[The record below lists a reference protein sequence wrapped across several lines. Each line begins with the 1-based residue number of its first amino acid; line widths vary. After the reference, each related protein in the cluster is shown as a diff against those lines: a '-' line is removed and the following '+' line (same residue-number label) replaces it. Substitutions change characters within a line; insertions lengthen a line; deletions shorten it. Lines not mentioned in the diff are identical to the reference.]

1 MKTSILSWLSF
12 ALGIAAP
19 VSAFAQSN
27 PRYIALSERGA
38 AKAALYS
45 PNTGPAPSVAILL
58 VHRTANYMNYHG
70 CRELAARGYLALC
83 MNPRSDN
90 NEAAVRWEQNA
101 LDVGRG
107 VEILNDQPGVE
118 IVLLWGFSGGGA
130 TTSFYQAVAENG
142 ISYCQGENK
151 LIECGDELAGLPP
164 ADGLILVDTNHG
176 IAAGAVIRLN
186 GAVTNDEDIMNKGAS
201 PVIDPSLDP
210 FSTANG
216 YNPDGASNYSLE
228 FKDRYFRAQ
237 ARRMN
242 GLIDLA
248 QSRLQAIE
256 SAGEPYPDDAPF
268 IVVRAETAELMI
280 PDPSIHHTTSGEQ
293 KVILNDGTIVRR
305 IAESVRLPNPS
316 LAERNRTFSDG
327 VLFLTLRSFLGTNAM
342 RATHSLDGLDYCS
355 TNNSVPCA
363 LQSISVPLLIT
374 AMGANRYLR
383 FNEIHYDLAKSED
396 KDFVIIEG
404 ATHPQLPCVPCERTP
419 GQYSNATKNF
429 FDYVQAWI
437 DERY

>member
-1 MKTSILSWLSF
+1 MKVSILSWLSF
-12 ALGIAAP
+12 VLALAAS

-38 AKAALYS
+38 AKGALYA
-45 PNTGPAPSVAILL
+45 PDTGPAPSVGILL

-90 NEAAVRWEQNA
+90 NEAAVRWEENA
-101 LDVGRG
+101 LDVRRG
-107 VEILNDQPGVE
+107 VETLREQSGIDT
-118 IVLLWGFSGGGA
+118 VLLWGFSGGGA
-130 TTSFYQAVAENG
+130 TPSFYQAVAENG
-142 ISYCQGENK
+142 IAYCQGASK
-151 LIECGDELAGLPP
+151 LIECSEELAGLPA

-186 GAVTNDEDIMNKGAS
+186 GAVTNDAEILNEGAA
-201 PVIDPSLDP
+201 PIIDPSLDP
-210 FSTANG
+210 FSVANG
-216 YNPDGASNYSLE
+216 YNPDGASSYSPE
-228 FKDRYFRAQ
+228 FRDRYFQAQ
-237 ARRMN
+237 AQRMN
-242 GLIDLA
+242 NLIDLA
-248 QSRLQAIE
+248 QAKLQAIE

-268 IVVRAETAELMI
+268 VVVRAETAELMI
-280 PDPSIHHTTSGEQ
+280 PDPSIHHATIREH
-293 KVILNDGTIVRR
+293 KIILNGGTIVRR
-305 IAESVRLPNPS
+305 IAESVRLADPS
-316 LAERNRTFSDG
+316 VAERNRSFSDG
-327 VLFLTLRSFLGTNAM
+327 VLFLTVRSFLSTNAM
-342 RATHSLDGLDYCS
+342 RATHSLDGLEYCS

-363 LQSISVPLLIT
+363 VQSISAPLLIA

-404 ATHPQLPCVPCERTP
+404 ATHPQLPCVTCESTP

-429 FDYVQAWI
+429 FDYVQTWI
-437 DERY
+437 DKRY